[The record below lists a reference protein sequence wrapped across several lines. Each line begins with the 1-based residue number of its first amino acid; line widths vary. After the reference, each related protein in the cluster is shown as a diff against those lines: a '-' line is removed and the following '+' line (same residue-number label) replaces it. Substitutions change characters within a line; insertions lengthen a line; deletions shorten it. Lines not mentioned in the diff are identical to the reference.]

1 MSLIVPH
8 HQVRN
13 NQVPKPRAMV
23 EDILAR
29 VTLLDAELGSHVGPV
44 PPPSPTSSMGSPRAS
59 SSGSQVSILQAT
71 AWLGCLLAVHTGTVI
86 CCCADLRGFPVPC
99 KCESTS
105 ACMQVPASM
114 LAGGPGEAEGRL
126 GSQAH
131 GASEGLPGHFEQ
143 LPEPQQSAQQ
153 AWPAVTAPAPP
164 AGALEAP
171 PGSGM
176 ESQPHVSPMPVGS
189 MPQVGFA
196 SPNCL
201 PHGAFRTS
209 SSVKK

>member
-1 MSLIVPH
+1 MLTSLVVPH

-59 SSGSQVSILQAT
+59 GSGSQVSALQAT
-71 AWLGCLLAVHTGTVI
+71 ACLGCLLAVHTGIVSR
-86 CCCADLRGFPVPC
+86 CCAGLQGCPVPC
-99 KCESTS
+99 KGECTP

-114 LAGGPGEAEGRL
+114 LAGGPGEAVGRL
-126 GSQAH
+126 DSHAPGS
-131 GASEGLPGHFEQ
+131 SEGFSGHPEQ
-143 LPEPQQSAQQ
+143 LSELQQPAQQ
-153 AWPAVTAPAPP
+153 AAPIVTAPVPP

-171 PGSGM
+171 PGLEM
-176 ESQPHVSPMPVGS
+176 ASQAPVSLMPVGS
-189 MPQVGFA
+189 MPQVGIALPQCLSQGA
-196 SPNCL
+196 SY
-201 PHGAFRTS
+201 HHI
-209 SSVKK
+209 

>member
-1 MSLIVPH
+1 MLMTLIVPH

-59 SSGSQVSILQAT
+59 GSGSQVSVLQAT
-71 AWLGCLLAVHTGTVI
+71 AWLECLLAVHVGPVS
-86 CCCADLRGFPVPC
+86 CCCAGLQGLPVPC
-99 KCESTS
+99 KCQSTS

-114 LAGGPGEAEGRL
+114 LAGGPGEAVGRQDSYAP
-126 GSQAH
+126 GS
-131 GASEGLPGHFEQ
+131 SEGLLGHPEQ
-143 LPEPQQSAQQ
+143 LPELQQPAQQ
-153 AWPAVTAPAPP
+153 AAPIVTAPVSP

-171 PGSGM
+171 PGLEM
-176 ESQPHVSPMPVGS
+176 ASQAPVSPMPVGS
-189 MPQVGFA
+189 MPQVGIA
-196 SPNCL
+196 LLQCL
-201 PHGAFRTS
+201 SHGAS
-209 SSVKK
+209 YHHI